1 MITTFQVICFV
12 TAVIGEPGMSVGR
25 WLFYID
31 AEHRLLSGFYIQ
43 AYTAECCAC
52 TCECRGRTSRIR
64 GDDKCRHIPQLTDSV
79 NIHELSV
86 LRGGS

>member
-31 AEHRLLSGFYIQ
+31 AEQRLLSGFYIQ

-52 TCECRGRTSRIR
+52 TCECRGTQGGLGS
-64 GDDKCRHIPQLTDSV
+64 DDKCRHIPQLPDSV
-79 NIHELSV
+79 NIHEMSGLC
-86 LRGGS
+86 GGS